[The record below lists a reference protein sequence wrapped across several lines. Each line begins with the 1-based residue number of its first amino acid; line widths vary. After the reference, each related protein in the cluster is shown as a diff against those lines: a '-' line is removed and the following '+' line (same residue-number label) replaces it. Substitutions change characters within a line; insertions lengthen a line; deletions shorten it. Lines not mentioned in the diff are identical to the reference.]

1 MVQRCMGWIT
11 VASVVTADV
20 TLLFLRLFKQSS
32 SNMGDREYP
41 IILCHGPTKHE
52 LIVSGDM
59 TVQDLVVKVEEV
71 TQVPRGHQK
80 ILHKGRNLVNSS
92 SNLSQLGVGHGAKV
106 MILGKISPQRTEV
119 EEEEEDK
126 ESEAIRKIDMS
137 CTGLETTLN
146 EVITNVNCIERNFDT
161 HSRGEALGRFRK
173 KSLGINEEFMRL
185 LEQLDGL
192 ELQENAKVRRKCVVR
207 RIQTLMEKSDRLHDQ
222 INNLRVKYP

>member
-1 MVQRCMGWIT
+1 MW
-11 VASVVTADV
+11 
-20 TLLFLRLFKQSS
+20 LFGRLFKQSS

-41 IILCHGPTKHE
+41 IILCHGPTKQE

-59 TVQDLVVKVEEV
+59 TVQDLVVKVEEM

-92 SNLSQLGVGHGAKV
+92 SNLSQLGVGQGAKV
-106 MILGKISPQRTEV
+106 MILGKINPQRTGVEE

-126 ESEAIRKIDMS
+126 ECEAVRKIDMS
-137 CTGLETTLN
+137 CTGLESTLN

-161 HSRGEALGRFRK
+161 HSRGEALGRYRK
-173 KSLGINEEFMRL
+173 NLLGINEEFMRL

-207 RIQTLMEKSDRLHDQ
+207 RIQTLMEKSDRVHDQ
-222 INNLRVKYP
+222 INNLRGQYP